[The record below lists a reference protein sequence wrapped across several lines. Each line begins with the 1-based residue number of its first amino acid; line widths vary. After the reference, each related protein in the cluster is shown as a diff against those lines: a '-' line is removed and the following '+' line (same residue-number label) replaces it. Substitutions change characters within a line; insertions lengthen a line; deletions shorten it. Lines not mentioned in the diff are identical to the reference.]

1 MLERLFDPDK
11 LEELPVVRQLGWDGM
26 QVRDIIQGILADGR
40 PMEPLTL
47 LEKEILIASYLRK
60 DRNKSQLAKILPYEQ
75 SHLLPSYAFG
85 RKTSGF
91 CVKRFDAVR
100 ILGTHSKGV
109 IVIGSHSTFTQ
120 VVA

>member
-1 MLERLFDPDK
+1 
-11 LEELPVVRQLGWDGM
+11 M

-60 DRNKSQLAKILPYEQ
+60 DRNKSQLAILPYEQ

-85 RKTSGF
+85 RKHLAFVLSDLMRSGF
-91 CVKRFDAVR
+91 WARIVKA
-100 ILGTHSKGV
+100 
-109 IVIGSHSTFTQ
+109 
-120 VVA
+120 

>member
-1 MLERLFDPDK
+1 
-11 LEELPVVRQLGWDGM
+11 M

-75 SHLLPSYAFG
+75 SHLYRHMRLAENIWL
-85 RKTSGF
+85 

>member
-60 DRNKSQLAKILPYEQ
+60 DRNKSQLAASFHMSRATFYRHMRLAENIW
-75 SHLLPSYAFG
+75 LL
-85 RKTSGF
+85 
-91 CVKRFDAVR
+91 C
-100 ILGTHSKGV
+100 
-109 IVIGSHSTFTQ
+109 
-120 VVA
+120 